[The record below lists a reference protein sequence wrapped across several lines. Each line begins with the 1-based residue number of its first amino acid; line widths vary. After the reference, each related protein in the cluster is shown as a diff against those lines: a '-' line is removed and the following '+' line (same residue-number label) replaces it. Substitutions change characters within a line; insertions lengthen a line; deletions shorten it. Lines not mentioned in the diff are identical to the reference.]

1 MMASSDISD
10 SSRSALAATGSRQ
23 STVLLLGFPRLAKP
37 LVQTLGD
44 ENLRC
49 VYGRFSA
56 LRVPFCDVV
65 YQVGGGPF
73 VRPHIFDVCK
83 AVRRRVIKH
92 WVGSDVLRA
101 RESRVIEQH
110 ATGLVE
116 DWAVSAKLVEEL
128 RHAGIAAKQFPL
140 SALNPVELRP
150 MPSEPLTVLAYLPS
164 VKFEFYGGEVVL
176 SLAERFAD
184 TKFLIVGSE
193 GAGRSAPGNVTFLGH
208 QIDMDAV
215 YARSHV
221 LLRMPQHDG
230 LSFMVLEALNHGR
243 EVIWNQP
250 FEASRLAQTEN
261 EAAAHLREL
270 RTRLRMG
277 ELAPNLTGREFVI
290 SRFSGEGAR
299 VAIRREL
306 MKCARAATS
315 RGSAR

>member
-1 MMASSDISD
+1 MMASSDISG
-10 SSRSALAATGSRQ
+10 SGRPAFAESGSRQ

-37 LVQTLGD
+37 LLQTLGD

-56 LRVPFCDVV
+56 LRVPFCDIV

-73 VRPHIFDVCK
+73 VRPRIFDICK
-83 AVRRRVIKH
+83 AVHRRVIKH

-101 RESRVIEQH
+101 RETRVVEQH

-128 RHAGIAAKQFPL
+128 RHAGIDAKQVPL
-140 SALNPVELRP
+140 SALYPVDMRP
-150 MPSEPLTVLAYLPS
+150 IPPEPLTVLAYLPS

-184 TKFLIVGSE
+184 TRFLVVGSD
-193 GAGRSAPGNVTFLGH
+193 GAGRVAPKNVSFLGH
-208 QIDMDAV
+208 RRDMEAI
-215 YARSHV
+215 YASAHV
-221 LLRMPQHDG
+221 LLRLPQHDG

-250 FEASRLAQTEN
+250 FEASRLALTEN
-261 EAAAHLREL
+261 EAAAHLRDL

-277 ELAPNLTGREFVI
+277 ELALNVRGREYVM
-290 SRFSGEGAR
+290 SRYSGEGAR
-299 VAIRREL
+299 IAIRREL
-306 MKCARAATS
+306 TKCARATKFKRTAL
-315 RGSAR
+315 

>member
-1 MMASSDISD
+1 MMASSDISGSGRPPFAAP
-10 SSRSALAATGSRQ
+10 SSRQA
-23 STVLLLGFPRLAKP
+23 TVLLLGFPRLAKP
-37 LVQTLGD
+37 LLQTLGD

-73 VRPHIFDVCK
+73 VRPQIFDVCK

-101 RESRVIEQH
+101 RESRVVEQH

-128 RHAGIAAKQFPL
+128 RQAGIAAKQFPL
-140 SALNPVELRP
+140 SALCPVELRP
-150 MPSEPLTVLAYLPS
+150 MPPEPLTVLAYLPS
-164 VKFEFYGGEVVL
+164 VKFDFYGGEIVL

-184 TKFLIVGSE
+184 TRFLVVGSE
-193 GAGRSAPGNVTFLGH
+193 GAGRVAPSNVTFLGH
-208 QIDMDAV
+208 QRDMDAV

-221 LLRMPQHDG
+221 LLRLPQHDG
-230 LSFMVLEALNHGR
+230 LSFMVLEALNNGR

-277 ELAPNLTGREFVI
+277 ELLPNVAGREYVI
-290 SRFSGEGAR
+290 ARYSGEGAR
-299 VAIRREL
+299 VVIRREL
-306 MKCARAATS
+306 TKCARTAKFKGAAL
-315 RGSAR
+315 